1 MISMKS
7 KDRAKQYLPNKP
19 DKWGWK
25 VWCLCNSDSADK
37 PYLLSFIPYLGKK
50 HTKVSQNGLFFDVVQ
65 ELTKPMRGSCVRLY
79 TDSAYSS
86 LKTFLYLKKHNIF
99 STGTCQQNIIGLH
112 PSVKNALKRMPQ
124 GTHRIF
130 QDENDK
136 FLTCCL
142 WFDTKPVH
150 FISTEADPT
159 IVCAALRWIGAQYK
173 HISQPSV
180 ASKYA
185 ERYKSI
191 DFFDSAANKYSI
203 WRHSYRPWHYLF
215 GFCLQSAIINAY
227 ILYISTS
234 NLLRPKKFCQ
244 SDFRIL
250 LGKQLIGSYTVHK
263 YEAKIDPIFVG
274 PDNPGIRMKTHEST
288 RMPSS
293 QGKVCRMHKTHFGK
307 VQCTVYGCLVCNVHL
322 CKSCH
327 IKWHNNV

>member
-1 MISMKS
+1 MNPWFLWNR
-7 KDRAKQYLPNKP
+7 KDEAKQYLPNKP
-19 DKWGWK
+19 NKWGWK
-25 VWCLCNSDSADK
+25 VWSCCDSDSADK

-50 HTKVSQNGLFFDVVQ
+50 HTKVSRNGLFYEVVQ

-112 PSVKNALKRMPQ
+112 PSIKNALKCMPR

-142 WFDTKPVH
+142 WFDTKPVR

-159 IVCAALRWIGAQYK
+159 ILCAALHWIRAQYE

-185 ERYKSI
+185 
-191 DFFDSAANKYSI
+191 
-203 WRHSYRPWHYLF
+203 
-215 GFCLQSAIINAY
+215 Q
-227 ILYISTS
+227 
-234 NLLRPKKFCQ
+234 
-244 SDFRIL
+244 
-250 LGKQLIGSYTVHK
+250 
-263 YEAKIDPIFVG
+263 
-274 PDNPGIRMKTHEST
+274 
-288 RMPSS
+288 
-293 QGKVCRMHKTHFGK
+293 
-307 VQCTVYGCLVCNVHL
+307 
-322 CKSCH
+322 
-327 IKWHNNV
+327 

>member
-1 MISMKS
+1 
-7 KDRAKQYLPNKP
+7 
-19 DKWGWK
+19 
-25 VWCLCNSDSADK
+25 
-37 PYLLSFIPYLGKK
+37 
-50 HTKVSQNGLFFDVVQ
+50 
-65 ELTKPMRGSCVRLY
+65 MRGSCVRLY

-112 PSVKNALKRMPQ
+112 PSVKNAPKRMPQ
-124 GTHRIF
+124 GTHQIF

-142 WFDTKPVH
+142 WFDTKPVR

-159 IVCAALRWIGAQYK
+159 IVCAALRQIGAQYK
-173 HISQPSV
+173 HISQPSI

-191 DFFDSAANKYSI
+191 DFFDSMANKYSI
-203 WRHSYRPWHYLF
+203 WRCSYRPWHYLF

-234 NLLRPKKFCQ
+234 NLPRPKKFCQ

-250 LGKQLIGSYTVHK
+250 LGKQLIGCCTVHK

-293 QGKVCRMHKTHFGK
+293 RGKVCRMHKTHFGK